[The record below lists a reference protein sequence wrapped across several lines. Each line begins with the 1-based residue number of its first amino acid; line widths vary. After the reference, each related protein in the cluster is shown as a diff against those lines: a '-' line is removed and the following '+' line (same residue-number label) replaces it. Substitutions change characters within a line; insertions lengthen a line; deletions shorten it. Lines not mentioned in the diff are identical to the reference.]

1 MDELYPDDDNSD
13 LVPSPDEI
21 DTAKLSK
28 GVINTDTCNAAQK
41 FRRILVEH
49 IPGAYEYDC
58 MHHLRNI
65 WVGSAEKDL
74 TSSLNTLLRDSLDE
88 IDPKLRVSTSIS
100 AIIRAIDKEF
110 SLSANYPKGHG
121 ALFAQFMLEYHPGA
135 LLLHVERASG
145 SIGKIFVLKVPF
157 PYT

>member
-1 MDELYPDDDNSD
+1 
-13 LVPSPDEI
+13 
-21 DTAKLSK
+21 
-28 GVINTDTCNAAQK
+28 
-41 FRRILVEH
+41 
-49 IPGAYEYDC
+49 

-157 PYT
+157 PYS